1 MKSVTT
7 ERFRKSLNQLPAAIR
22 QQARDAYI
30 LFQENPRH
38 PTLRFKRIHPTLPVY
53 SVRIGVH
60 YRAVGVREGDTL
72 IWFWVGSHVDYDRL
86 ISDLT

>member
-7 ERFRKSLNQLPAAIR
+7 ARFRKFLNQLPAAIR

-38 PTLRFKRIHPTLPVY
+38 PSLRFKRIHPTLPIY
-53 SVRIGVH
+53 AVRIGVH

-72 IWFWVGSHVDYDRL
+72 IWFWVGSHADYDRL
-86 ISDLT
+86 ISHLG